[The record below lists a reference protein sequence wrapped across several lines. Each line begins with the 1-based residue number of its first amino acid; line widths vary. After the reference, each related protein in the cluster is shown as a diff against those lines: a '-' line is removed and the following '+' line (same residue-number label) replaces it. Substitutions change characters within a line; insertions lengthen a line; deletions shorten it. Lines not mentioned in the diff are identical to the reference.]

1 MSFIQE
7 LKRRNVP
14 RVAIAYLAAAWLL
27 VQVVETLF
35 PVFGLTDAH
44 IRLVVVSLAIGFPV
58 TLLFSWVYELT
69 PEGLKL
75 EREVDRSRPS
85 IRRVDKKLDRAI
97 IVVLTL
103 AIGYFAVDKFVLDPS
118 RDAELQLLAEQKGRS
133 EAMSESM
140 RQNLIAVLPFVNMS
154 RDERDEYFSDGVSEE
169 LLAQLAHVPRLQVI
183 SRRSSFSFKGK
194 DVTIP
199 EIAERLNAAYVVDGT
214 VRRDGNEFRIAV
226 QLIDA
231 RSDTPLWSQIY
242 KPAVDEIFS
251 TYDEISAAIV
261 DALRVPLDLG
271 VGAVPRD
278 TASVNIVAHQA
289 FLRGRYLASQSTPNS
304 LVDAVREL
312 ERAVELDPD
321 FALGHAE
328 LAITLMKADSHLLT
342 ESSDLSWEELYTR
355 IEHHVDRA
363 MALDPGLA
371 ESQAARGRLLWNRDR
386 FDEKALAYYRR
397 AVEINPSY
405 ADGWEWIAGQFE
417 LVSFAESFAAA
428 ETAARLDPLSRPA
441 NWDYIHTLIRRDR
454 LDEADRQIEKYAL
467 IDPLG
472 AIILRG
478 YRDSIDGHWSNR
490 ILAVLE
496 ALSHGKDDVLWG
508 GEMANLPAQLAMI
521 GLEEECLLLAGG
533 KDLLELGF
541 LGEPGEAIALARA
554 KLADDP
560 RAVSPFVMGLILAHA
575 GHYGDALPY
584 LEEVWKRWGERLVLD
599 NEMNATFAEALFAAR
614 SAAGNMDGA
623 EQVVVALRNNARR
636 FRDEFG
642 YRTDWVHSV
651 DYQEGIAAY
660 LSGDRYTGIALI
672 AKAADKGY
680 WISEAPS
687 AFREAMY
694 REPEFQLIFER
705 QAVRQTRERAKV
717 LEVVCSDNPYATVWQ
732 PTIETCKSF
741 SALSGTGDR

>member
-1 MSFIQE
+1 MSFSEE

-35 PVFGLTDAH
+35 PVFGFTDAH
-44 IRLVVVSLAIGFPV
+44 IRIVVVLLAIGFPLV
-58 TLLFSWVYELT
+58 LLFSWVYELT
-69 PEGLKL
+69 PEGLQL
-75 EREVDRSRPS
+75 ERDVDRSRPS
-85 IRRVDKKLDRAI
+85 TRRAEKNLDRTI

-103 AIGYFAVDKFVLDPS
+103 AIGYFSIDKFMLDPA
-118 RDAELQLLAEQKGRS
+118 RDAELQQLAEQKGRS
-133 EAMSESM
+133 EALSKSTS
-140 RQNLIAVLPFVNMS
+140 QNLIAVLPFVNIS
-154 RDERDEYFSDGVSEE
+154 RDDRDEYFSDGVSEE
-169 LLAQLAHVPRLQVI
+169 LLTQLAHVPRLQVI

-231 RSDTPLWSQIY
+231 HSDTPLWSQIY
-242 KPAVDEIFS
+242 KPSADEIFS

-271 VGAVPRD
+271 VSAVPRD
-278 TASVNIVAHQA
+278 TTSVNIAAHQA

-304 LVDAVREL
+304 LVNAVREL
-312 ERAVELDPD
+312 ERAVELDPN

-342 ESSDLSWEELYTR
+342 ESSDLSWEDLYTR
-355 IEHHVDRA
+355 IERHVDRA

-371 ESQAARGRLLWNRDR
+371 ESQAARGRLLWNLDR

-417 LVSFAESFAAA
+417 LVSFAESFAAV

-441 NWDYIHTLIRRDR
+441 NWEYIHMLIRRDR
-454 LDEADRQIEKYAL
+454 LSEADRQIEKYAL

-472 AIILRG
+472 ATILRG
-478 YRDSIDGHWSNR
+478 YRNSIDGHWSNR
-490 ILAVLE
+490 ILALLE

-521 GLEEECLLLAGG
+521 GLEEECLLLADG

-560 RAVSPFVMGLILAHA
+560 RSVSPFVMGLILAHA
-575 GHYGDALPY
+575 GYYGDALPY
-584 LEEVWKRWGERLVLD
+584 LEEVWQQWGERLVLD

-614 SAAGNMDGA
+614 SAAGDKAGA
-623 EQVVVALRNNARR
+623 EQVIVALWDNVRR
-636 FRDEFG
+636 FRDQHG

-660 LSGDRYTGIALI
+660 LSGDRYKGIALI
-672 AKAADKGY
+672 AKAAEEGY

-694 REPEFQLIFER
+694 QEPEFQLIFER
-705 QAVRQTRERAKV
+705 QAARQARERKKV
-717 LEVVCSDNPYATVWQ
+717 LEVVCNENPYAAVWQ
-732 PTIETCKSF
+732 PVTETCKKIASSF
-741 SALSGTGDR
+741 NAGSR